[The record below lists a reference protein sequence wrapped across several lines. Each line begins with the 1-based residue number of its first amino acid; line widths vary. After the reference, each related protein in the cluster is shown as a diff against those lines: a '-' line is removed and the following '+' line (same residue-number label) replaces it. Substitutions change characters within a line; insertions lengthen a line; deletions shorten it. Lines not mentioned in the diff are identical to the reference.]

1 MTEHLNP
8 PLSDFSTQAAR
19 ADELRRR
26 KLRRELL
33 ADWQA
38 TRQALAD
45 ESVAAVRAISD
56 DEWARALEQD
66 EGDADV

>member
-1 MTEHLNP
+1 VAESLTP
-8 PLSDFSTQAAR
+8 PLTAFSTQQAR

-38 TRQALAD
+38 TRKALGA
-45 ESVAAVRAISD
+45 ESIAAILAISD
-56 DEWARALEQD
+56 AEWQAAQAQD
-66 EGDADV
+66 EGED

>member
-1 MTEHLNP
+1 MMAQT
-8 PLSDFSTQAAR
+8 PLSDFSTQQAR

-38 TRQALAD
+38 TRQDLAD
-45 ESVAAVRAISD
+45 KSVRAVLAISD
-56 DEWARALEQD
+56 EEWQAASEAD
-66 EGDADV
+66 DGDLHV